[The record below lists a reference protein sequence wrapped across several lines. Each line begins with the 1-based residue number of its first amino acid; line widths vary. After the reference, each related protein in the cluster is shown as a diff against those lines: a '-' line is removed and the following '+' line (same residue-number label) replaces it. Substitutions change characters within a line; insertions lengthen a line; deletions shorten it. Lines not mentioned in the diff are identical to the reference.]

1 MLVVF
6 WTCLDSGF
14 LGFGH
19 LAPGFWV
26 SAGWANVG
34 FCRVLGFGFGFE
46 VRVWWYLACCDLVSC
61 DFCSGVGLV

>member
-14 LGFGH
+14 LGFGY

-26 SAGWANVG
+26 SVG
-34 FCRVLGFGFGFE
+34 LGQCGFLSGFGFSFWFWG
-46 VRVWWYLACCDLVSC
+46 A
-61 DFCSGVGLV
+61 GLVVFGLLRPSFL